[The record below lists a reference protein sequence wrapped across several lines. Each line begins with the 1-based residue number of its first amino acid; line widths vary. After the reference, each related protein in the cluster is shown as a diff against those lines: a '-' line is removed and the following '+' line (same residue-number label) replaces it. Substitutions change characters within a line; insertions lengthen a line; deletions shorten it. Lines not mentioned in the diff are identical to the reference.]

1 MIKQETYKPVPGDVL
16 FFNTE
21 MRGLAL
27 CGPTHWKLV
36 KASMSGPD
44 VLIKR
49 GVIVDGKMVVT
60 A

>member
-1 MIKQETYKPVPGDVL
+1 MTKQETYKPVPGDVL

-36 KASMSGPD
+36 KASMSGRR
-44 VLIKR
+44 LR
-49 GVIVDGKMVVT
+49 ST
-60 A
+60 N